1 MNQRVPQVFFKRVTT
16 PAEAENL
23 RVIRNKCREYMTR
36 STDYITPEQQ
46 EEWFKT
52 AFRKYDLY
60 IAYAIEHGVC
70 LVDAGFGV
78 VHKNEDEFLLT
89 GGLLPEYRDMGLGK
103 VIFKF
108 LIDQCH
114 KSLPIRLEVLK
125 DNTRAL
131 KTYQALN
138 FTITNENEK
147 IYFME
152 YKYDSVV

>member
-1 MNQRVPQVFFKRVTT
+1 MTQIVFKRVTT
-16 PAEAENL
+16 PAEAEIL
-23 RVIRNKCREYMTR
+23 RTIRNKCREYMTR

-70 LVDAGFGV
+70 IVDAGFGV

-89 GGLLPEYRDMGLGK
+89 GGLVPDYRDKGMGKL
-103 VIFKF
+103 VFKF
-108 LIDQCH
+108 LVDQCH

-125 DNTRAL
+125 TNTRAY
-131 KTYQALN
+131 KTYEGLN
-138 FTITNENEK
+138 FKVTDENDNL
-147 IYFME
+147 YFME
-152 YKYDSVV
+152 YQYDSVI

>member
-1 MNQRVPQVFFKRVTT
+1 MTQIVFKRVTT
-16 PAEAENL
+16 PAEAEIL
-23 RVIRNKCREYMTR
+23 RTIRNKCREYMTR
-36 STDYITPEQQ
+36 STDFITPAQQ

-70 LVDAGFGV
+70 IVDAGFGV

-89 GGLLPEYRDMGLGK
+89 GGLVPEYRDKGLGK

-108 LIDQCH
+108 LVDQCH

-125 DNTRAL
+125 TNTRAY
-131 KTYQALN
+131 KTYEGLN
-138 FTITNENEK
+138 FRVTGENDNL
-147 IYFME
+147 YFME
-152 YKYDSVV
+152 YQYDSVI

>member
-1 MNQRVPQVFFKRVTT
+1 MTQIVFKRVTT
-16 PAEAENL
+16 PAEAEIL
-23 RVIRNKCREYMTR
+23 RTIRNKCREYMTR

-46 EEWFKT
+46 EVWFKT

-70 LVDAGFGV
+70 IVDAGFGV

-89 GGLLPEYRDMGLGK
+89 GGLVPEYRDKGLGK

-108 LIDQCH
+108 LVDQCH

-125 DNTRAL
+125 TNTRAY
-131 KTYQALN
+131 KMYEGLN
-138 FTITNENEK
+138 FSVTGENDNL
-147 IYFME
+147 YFME
-152 YKYDSVV
+152 YQYDSVI

>member
-1 MNQRVPQVFFKRVTT
+1 MTQIVFKRVTT

-23 RVIRNKCREYMTR
+23 RIVRNQCREYMTR

-70 LVDAGFGV
+70 IVDAGFGV

-89 GGLLPEYRDMGLGK
+89 GGLVPEYRDKGLGK

-108 LIDQCH
+108 LVDQCH

-125 DNTRAL
+125 TNTRAF
-131 KTYQALN
+131 KTYEGLS
-138 FTITNENEK
+138 FKVTGENDK
-147 IYFME
+147 IYYME
-152 YKYDSVV
+152 YQYDSVI

>member
-1 MNQRVPQVFFKRVTT
+1 MTQIVFKRVTT
-16 PAEAENL
+16 PAEAEIL
-23 RVIRNKCREYMTR
+23 RTIRNKCREYMTR

-70 LVDAGFGV
+70 IVDAGFGV

-89 GGLLPEYRDMGLGK
+89 GGLVPEYIDKGLGK

-108 LIDQCH
+108 LVDQCH

-125 DNTRAL
+125 SNTRAF
-131 KTYQALN
+131 KTYEGLN
-138 FTITNENEK
+138 FKVTGETDK
-147 IYFME
+147 LYYME
-152 YKYDSVV
+152 YQYDSVI

>member
-1 MNQRVPQVFFKRVTT
+1 MTQIVFKRVTT
-16 PAEAENL
+16 SAEAEIL
-23 RVIRNKCREYMTR
+23 RTIRNKCREYMTR

-70 LVDAGFGV
+70 IVDAGFGV

-89 GGLLPEYRDMGLGK
+89 GGLVPEYRDKGLGK

-108 LIDQCH
+108 LVDQCH

-125 DNTRAL
+125 TNTRAF
-131 KTYQALN
+131 KTYEGLN
-138 FTITNENEK
+138 FRVTGENDK
-147 IYFME
+147 LFFME
-152 YKYDSVV
+152 YQYDSVI

>member
-1 MNQRVPQVFFKRVTT
+1 MTQIVFKRVTT
-16 PAEAENL
+16 PAEAEIL
-23 RVIRNKCREYMTR
+23 RTIRNKCREYMTR
-36 STDYITPEQQ
+36 STDYITPVQQ

-70 LVDAGFGV
+70 IVDAGFGV

-89 GGLLPEYRDMGLGK
+89 GGLVPEYRDKGLGK

-108 LIDQCH
+108 LVDQCH

-125 DNTRAL
+125 TNTRAY
-131 KTYQALN
+131 KTYEGLN
-138 FTITNENEK
+138 FRVTGENDNLF
-147 IYFME
+147 FME
-152 YKYDSVV
+152 YQYDSVI

>member
-1 MNQRVPQVFFKRVTT
+1 MTQIVFKRVTT
-16 PAEAENL
+16 PAEAEIL
-23 RVIRNKCREYMTR
+23 RTIRNKCREYMTR

-46 EEWFKT
+46 EVWFKT

-70 LVDAGFGV
+70 IVDAGFGV

-89 GGLLPEYRDMGLGK
+89 GGLVPEYRDKGLGK

-108 LIDQCH
+108 LVDQCH

-125 DNTRAL
+125 TNTRAF
-131 KTYQALN
+131 KTYEGLN
-138 FTITNENEK
+138 FRVTGENDNL
-147 IYFME
+147 YFME
-152 YKYDSVV
+152 YQYDSVI